1 MFIDFH
7 SHILPG
13 VDDGAKSVDESIDM
27 LLLEKEQGID
37 VVVATPH
44 FYTESNTIEKFLAD
58 RQRAYQNLMDAA
70 AARALRLP
78 QILLGAEVSF
88 SVDILE
94 LTDIERLCIGD
105 TRTILL
111 EMPFTQWGPWVY
123 DEVYRLLAGK
133 GLKPVIAHLER
144 YSFIKFEM
152 IEKLLQMDLSVQL
165 NAEAFVLRENKKIM
179 ARLMRGGYVDV
190 IGSDAHN
197 MTVRKSCLDAAIR
210 KIEKKYGRDCVEAF
224 MENACRLLR
233 L

>member
-1 MFIDFH
+1 MFVDFH

-44 FYTESNTIEKFLAD
+44 FYTENNTVEKFLAD
-58 RQRAYQNLMDAA
+58 RQQAYQNLMDAA
-70 AARALRLP
+70 SARALQLP
-78 QILLGAEVSF
+78 QILLGAEVYL
-88 SVDILE
+88 SVDTLG
-94 LTDIERLCIGD
+94 LADIERLCIGD

-111 EMPFTQWGPWVY
+111 EMPFTQWGSWVY
-123 DEVYRLLAGK
+123 DGVYRLLAGK

-144 YSFIKFEM
+144 YSFLKFEM
-152 IEKLLQMDLSVQL
+152 IEKLLRMDLSVQL
-165 NAEAFVLRENKKIM
+165 NAEAFVLRENKKIT
-179 ARLMRGGYVDV
+179 ARLMKDGYVDV

-197 MTVRKSCLDAAIR
+197 MAVRKSSLDTAIK

-224 MENACRLLR
+224 MENACRLLH